1 MYAER
6 PPSPGLAGRLA
17 CEWLRTSDTL
27 DAAASG
33 APASG
38 PVACGVSSSDLVVS
52 DVSDVSDASD
62 AFAHDALA
70 LGTSAS
76 SGVSSPA
83 RAAEGVG
90 SAVLALAGGD
100 AWREVGAAGGDARR
114 GVSAAAVGDARQAVA
129 AVAGRSVRQAS
140 PSREGE
146 RVGRAQSGARAAGET
161 GEQSRAQDATR
172 AADRFGA
179 QGPAGAGEGTE
190 AETVLVVPDACVDLI
205 WGDDGPFVAGPD
217 TGPIPATIGTGEIL
231 IGVRFRPGAVG
242 AFFGVP
248 LADLLDSRV
257 PLADLPGGHAFIR
270 ELTDGPI
277 DTAQA
282 RLQALRAA
290 VQRRLLDPD
299 CGHAGQDL
307 DPAAPAIA
315 EGLRQGKAVSE
326 VAWSLGFSE
335 RQLRRRSVAAFGYS
349 PKTLQRIVR
358 FQHALRL
365 ARAGLPLAQVAATA
379 GYTDQAHMANDVR
392 RLSGGPMRGLL

>member
-6 PPSPGLAGRLA
+6 PPSPRLAGRLA

-27 DAAASG
+27 DAAACG

-38 PVACGVSSSDLVVS
+38 PVACGVSSSDLIVS
-52 DVSDVSDASD
+52 GASDAS
-62 AFAHDALA
+62 AHGALA
-70 LGTSAS
+70 LGASAS

-83 RAAEGVG
+83 REAEGVG

-100 AWREVGAAGGDARR
+100 ARRE
-114 GVSAAAVGDARQAVA
+114 VSAAAVGDARQAVA
-129 AVAGRSVRQAS
+129 AVAGRPVQQAS
-140 PSREGE
+140 PSRECE

-172 AADRFGA
+172 AGGRCGA

-217 TGPIPATIGTGEIL
+217 TGPVPATIGTGEIL
-231 IGVRFRPGAVG
+231 IGVRFRPGAAG

-335 RQLRRRSVAAFGYS
+335 RQLRRRSVAAFGYP

-365 ARAGLPLAQVAATA
+365 ARTGLPLARVAAAA
-379 GYTDQAHMANDVR
+379 GYTDQAHMAHDVR